1 MAKRNIKKHGGT
13 ASAAA
18 ANKASMRKRAK
29 ARHKASQAKKRA
41 RSRRRRS
48 RGRGRRR
55 CDIFLKY
62 NISPL
67 TNMNLIRDDL
77 AEVAYFVKEIQK

>member
-1 MAKRNIKKHGGT
+1 MKKL
-13 ASAAA
+13 
-18 ANKASMRKRAK
+18 
-29 ARHKASQAKKRA
+29 KKLKVKKK
-41 RSRRRRS
+41 SKK
-48 RGRGRRR
+48 GKK